1 MAHKG
6 GGLNNFGE
14 TAARRALR
22 ENTVAVTDI
31 IQRHLAVFPRYLK
44 QTMFMTESQWDDV
57 ASITHSDAHKA
68 NDYMR
73 AVESK
78 VNNPDRGREWL
89 KKLMGILMQ
98 ASIGE
103 YDVAQN
109 MAKVYSKSVVHS
121 YYSSHALYLSYDYIY
136 YPCSR
141 TC

>member
-1 MAHKG
+1 MAQKG

-14 TAARRALR
+14 TAAHRALR
-22 ENTVAVTDI
+22 ENTVAVTDV

-44 QTMFMTESQWDDV
+44 QTRFMTGSQWDDV
-57 ASITHSDAHKA
+57 ASTTHSNAHKA

-78 VNNPDRGREWL
+78 VYNPDRGREWL
-89 KKLMGILMQ
+89 KRLIEILMQ

-109 MAKVYSKSVVHS
+109 MAKFYSKYIAVM
-121 YYSSHALYLSYDYIY
+121 LY
-136 YPCSR
+136 
-141 TC
+141 T